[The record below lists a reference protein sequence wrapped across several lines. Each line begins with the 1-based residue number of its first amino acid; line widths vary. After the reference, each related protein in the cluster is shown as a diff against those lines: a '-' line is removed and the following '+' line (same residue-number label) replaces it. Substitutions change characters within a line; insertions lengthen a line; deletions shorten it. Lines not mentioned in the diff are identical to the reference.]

1 MRRDQIRTPALI
13 LDVDALDKNIAT
25 MASFAKSKGISLRPH
40 AKSHKSPEV
49 ARRLS
54 AAGAVGSSCATI
66 DEAEALAA
74 GGVTGLL
81 ITSPMAAPPMFE
93 RLARLL
99 GRGADVMVVTD
110 SPGNVA
116 ELAAIAERERRT
128 ISVIVELDV
137 GVGRTGCLE
146 VADAVGLVKNIAK
159 RPTLRFAGVQGYWGN
174 LQQVMPFDERTQ
186 RVAAQA
192 DKLRKLVDALRTEK
206 LSPAIVTGGGTG
218 THWLDVSHGI
228 FTELQPGSYLFLDS
242 CYGSIPVTPQGNPY
256 VASLFVAATVVSANR
271 PGRVIVNAGFKAFAT
286 DSGLPKP
293 TKGAPI
299 NSTYRFMGDEHGAID
314 FEGAVSPPV
323 GASIELLTSHCDPT
337 VNLYSSFHLTRGDE
351 IIDEWPIKA
360 RGY

>member
-25 MASFAKSKGISLRPH
+25 MARFAKSKGIALRPH

-49 ARRLS
+49 SRRLA

-74 GGVTGLL
+74 GGVSGLL
-81 ITSPMAAPPMFE
+81 ITSPMAARHMFE

-99 GRGADVMVVTD
+99 GRGTDVMVVTD

-116 ELAAIAERERRT
+116 ELATIAERERRP

-146 VADAVGLVKNIAK
+146 VADAVNLVKNIAK
-159 RPTLRFAGVQGYWGN
+159 RPALRFAGVQGYWGN
-174 LQQVMPFDERTQ
+174 LQQVMPFEERTQ

-192 DKLRKLVDALRTEK
+192 DKLRKLVNALRTEN

-218 THWLDVSHGI
+218 THWLDTSHGI
-228 FTELQPGSYLFLDS
+228 FTELQPGSYLLLDS
-242 CYGSIPVTPQGNPY
+242 CYGSIPVTPDGNPY

-271 PGRVIVNAGFKAFAT
+271 PGRVIINAGFKAFAT

-293 TKGAPI
+293 MKGAPI
-299 NSTYRFMGDEHGAID
+299 
-314 FEGAVSPPV
+314 
-323 GASIELLTSHCDPT
+323 
-337 VNLYSSFHLTRGDE
+337 
-351 IIDEWPIKA
+351 
-360 RGY
+360 